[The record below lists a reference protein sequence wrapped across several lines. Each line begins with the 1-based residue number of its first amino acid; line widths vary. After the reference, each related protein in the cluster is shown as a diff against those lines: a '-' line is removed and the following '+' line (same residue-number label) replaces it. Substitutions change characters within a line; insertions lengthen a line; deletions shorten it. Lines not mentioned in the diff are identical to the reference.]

1 MMKRELFYLVVL
13 SFATQSH
20 TSTTTTTYHSRSIAG
35 SSARFN
41 EFASFCLEKQQEIIK
56 ELECEDGKSTFQQ
69 DPWSKEN
76 LDQNQSTNLRLQGHG
91 VTAVLQRGSAFEKAA
106 VSTTITSGTLTIER
120 AKAISSR
127 SNIDISRLI
136 DTKYYASA
144 LSLVLHSR
152 SPMVPT
158 FRADVRYFELADGT
172 GWFGGGGDLTPYYLF
187 DEDAKSFH
195 TAYKQVCDQYHSK
208 LYNKL
213 KPWCDRYFYIPAREE
228 HRGIGGIFFDDLS
241 SIDPSPV
248 DSNNNSNNKKE
259 INIAEAMKFTCDV
272 CRSFMPSYLP
282 IVRLRKDLPYSDE
295 QRHWQ
300 LLRRGRYIEFNMLY
314 DRGVKFGLVPGG
326 RTEAVLVSCP
336 PLVAWDYQHTPTV
349 GSEEARLMEILKNP
363 KEWI

>member
-1 MMKRELFYLVVL
+1 MIPLESPISLYLVLLVV
-13 SFATQSH
+13 SVSATLDSNV
-20 TSTTTTTYHSRSIAG
+20 RLIAG
-35 SSARFN
+35 SSSRFN
-41 EFASFCLEKQQEIIK
+41 KFASFCLDRQQEIIK
-56 ELECEDGKSTFQQ
+56 ELECVDGKSLFQQ
-69 DPWSKEN
+69 DPWDKKGDSAQ
-76 LDQNQSTNLRLQGHG
+76 LLGYG
-91 VTAVLQRGSAFEKAA
+91 VTAVLQRGSVFEKAA
-106 VSTTITSGTLTIER
+106 VSTTITGGKLTSER

-136 DTKYYASA
+136 DTSYYASA

-187 DEDAKSFH
+187 DEDAKYFH
-195 TAYKQVCDQYHSK
+195 ASYKQVCDRYHLQ
-208 LYNKL
+208 LYGKL

-228 HRGIGGIFFDDLS
+228 HRGIGGIFFDDLLSTVPPEVAQTS
-241 SIDPSPV
+241 SAVTQPSSSEVSPK
-248 DSNNNSNNKKE
+248 DGL
-259 INIAEAMKFTCDV
+259 ADAMAFTCDV
-272 CRSFMPSYLP
+272 CRAFMPSYLP
-282 IVRLRKDLPYSDE
+282 IVHLRKHLPYTDE

-336 PLVAWDYQHTPTV
+336 PLVAWDYLHVPAA
-349 GSEEARLMEILKNP
+349 GSEEARLMDILKTP
-363 KEWI
+363 REWI